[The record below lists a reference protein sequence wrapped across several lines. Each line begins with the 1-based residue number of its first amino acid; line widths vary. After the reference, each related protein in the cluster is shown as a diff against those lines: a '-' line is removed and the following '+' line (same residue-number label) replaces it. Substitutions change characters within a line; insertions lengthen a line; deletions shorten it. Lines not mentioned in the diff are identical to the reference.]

1 MYLNLKR
8 YINENIKTN
17 QALRMYIVY
26 ELFMIL
32 LDILGLFQLIQVTY
46 FLDDTI
52 IYQYCSSISYFIYL
66 KKGKY
71 KFHLVGNEV
80 ENYYTI
86 PINCNTLNIIVIN
99 SSDNI

>member
-1 MYLNLKR
+1 M
-8 YINENIKTN
+8 T
-17 QALRMYIVY
+17 
-26 ELFMIL
+26 L

-46 FLDDTI
+46 FLDYTI
-52 IYQYCSSISYFIYL
+52 IYQYCSSISYFIHL

-71 KFHLVGNEV
+71 NFIWGVVNEV

-86 PINCNTLNIIVIN
+86 PINCNTLNIIFIN

>member
-1 MYLNLKR
+1 
-8 YINENIKTN
+8 
-17 QALRMYIVY
+17 
-26 ELFMIL
+26 MIL

-46 FLDDTI
+46 FLDYTI
-52 IYQYCSSISYFIYL
+52 IYQYCSFISYFIHL

-71 KFHLVGNEV
+71 KFIGGGNEV

-86 PINCNTLNIIVIN
+86 PINCNTLKIIFIN